1 MDVTAY
7 AASVGHSVWFSHDVG
22 ETWNRAWTPTGGI
35 YNESRCWC
43 LSTHP
48 DRPGEVLSGTDQGVY
63 RWAPDAR
70 AKRDGGSWTYVPSPL
85 DDLQILQIA
94 QSPHDPDTIFAG
106 TRPAQ
111 IWRSTDN
118 GASWDRCELDN
129 LSECW
134 FINTP
139 RVTSIRFDPVEPETV
154 WATVEIDGLY
164 RTRDLG
170 ETWEKLNEGLVSDD
184 THNLVFFDDEDGR
197 TLLIST
203 EEGLH
208 RSADNGES
216 WRLVEVPEAAPWVYM
231 RCIERRADDSGV
243 VFMSAGD
250 RPSSDRGR
258 LLRSRDRGLTWE
270 DAGLPGPINSTI
282 WWIGTNAADPMLIFC
297 CTIMGQIFRSTDGGE
312 TWRKMDREL
321 GELRMIAWQP
331 NGAAA

>member
-70 AKRDGGSWTYVPSPL
+70 AERDGGSWNYVPSPL

-118 GASWDRCELDN
+118 GASWTRCELDN

-139 RVTSIRFDPVEPETV
+139 RVTSIRFDPVEPGTV
-154 WATVEIDGLY
+154 WVTVEIDGLY

-184 THNLVFFDDEDGR
+184 THNLVFFDDDDGR

-208 RSADNGES
+208 RSVDNGES
-216 WRLVEVPEAAPWVYM
+216 WRLIEVPEVAPWVYM

-258 LLRSRDRGLTWE
+258 LLRSRDCGLTWE

-282 WWIGTNAADPMLIFC
+282 WWIGTNPADPMLIFC

-331 NGAAA
+331 NGRAA